1 MKMQG
6 PGSENTKNFKTVT
19 AECESEHRA
28 LPSTEPCG
36 TDLTDHGL
44 CQAFTSSTLSPT
56 SGLPSLKTERI
67 LFDSFNYF
75 SIFPSFSIL
84 FSIFYPFHPVSLIGM
99 RSVPVVL
106 LKIFS
111 YQIQWPFLKIPC
123 HRTAFD
129 IDNTY
134 FLELCCKKAWAYFVI

>member
-84 FSIFYPFHPVSLIGM
+84 FSIFYPSHPFSLIGM
-99 RSVPVVL
+99 RSVPFVL

-111 YQIQWPFLKIPC
+111 YQISRFLVTVLHLILIT
-123 HRTAFD
+123 HTSW
-129 IDNTY
+129 NY
-134 FLELCCKKAWAYFVI
+134 VVKKPGHILLFKK

>member
-84 FSIFYPFHPVSLIGM
+84 FSIFYPSHPLSLIGM
-99 RSVPVVL
+99 HPVPVVL

-111 YQIQWPFLKIPC
+111 YQISRFLVTVLHLILIT
-123 HRTAFD
+123 RTSW
-129 IDNTY
+129 NY
-134 FLELCCKKAWAYFVI
+134 VVKKPGHILLFKK